1 MDCSLSYDTIC
12 LYVIY
17 TLNSYGLNTIAQQVS
32 KRVGEN
38 HLFKMLS
45 SKKGISPILATLLLI
60 VIAVAAVVV
69 TYAWV
74 MTFTTTQ
81 TQQAG
86 AVLIPENVRFYGTPT
101 AAAKNKT
108 DIIVR
113 NTGTA
118 DAKIVSVYW
127 SSSSFA
133 SLVKLTATTDYSM
146 EPVSGVVS
154 SLSSIKITVNWGSN
168 GATGTTW
175 ASGTTYFFK
184 VVSEAGPYLEF
195 TSKAP

>member
-1 MDCSLSYDTIC
+1 
-12 LYVIY
+12 
-17 TLNSYGLNTIAQQVS
+17 
-32 KRVGEN
+32 
-38 HLFKMLS
+38 MLS
-45 SKKGISPILATLLLI
+45 SRKGISPILATLLLI

-86 AVLIPENVRFYGTPT
+86 SVLVVENVRFYGTPT

-108 DIIVR
+108 DITVR

-146 EPVSGVVS
+146 EPSSGVVS
-154 SLSSIKITVNWGSN
+154 SLSSIKITVNWGSK

-175 ASGTTYFFK
+175 TSGTTYFFK
-184 VVSEAGPYLEF
+184 VVSEAGQYQEF